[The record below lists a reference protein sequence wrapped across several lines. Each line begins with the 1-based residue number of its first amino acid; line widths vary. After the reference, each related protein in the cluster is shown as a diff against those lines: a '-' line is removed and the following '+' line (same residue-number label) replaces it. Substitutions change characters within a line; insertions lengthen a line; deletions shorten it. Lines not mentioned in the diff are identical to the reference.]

1 MDRDGKTV
9 IEDCKDV
16 VALDSNIQAGARL
29 LSGSFCK
36 SFGDTRK
43 LTASDLV
50 EDGGDEY
57 FIRVGTIGCS
67 AFGYKAAFS
76 SRKENF

>member
-9 IEDCKDV
+9 TEDCKDV
-16 VALDSNIQAGARL
+16 AVLDSNIQAGAGL
-29 LSGSFCK
+29 SSGSFCK
-36 SFGDTRK
+36 LFGDTRK

-57 FIRVGTIGCS
+57 LIRVGTVGCS
-67 AFGYKAAFS
+67 AFGYKCSFGSA
-76 SRKENF
+76 